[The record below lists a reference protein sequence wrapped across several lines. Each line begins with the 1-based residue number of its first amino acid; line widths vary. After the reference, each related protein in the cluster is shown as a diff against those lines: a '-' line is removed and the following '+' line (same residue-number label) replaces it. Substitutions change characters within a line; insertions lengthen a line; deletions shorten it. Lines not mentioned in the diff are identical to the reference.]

1 MEDIIKKYLKER
13 CNRDPDLEQKYNE
26 DQMESCISY
35 VEKKAKEY
43 LDSKNGAIKDE
54 IVFGWAREYFI
65 LGEAEIDRIEKEKE
79 EAERKEREAKAAE
92 EKKKADENKFLEEQH
107 KGGQVSLFDFAGV

>member
-1 MEDIIKKYLKER
+1 MEEIIKEYLKER
-13 CNRDPDLEQKYNE
+13 CNRDPELEQKFNE

-35 VEKKAKEY
+35 IEKKAKDY

-79 EAERKEREAKAAE
+79 EAERKEREAKKAE
-92 EKKKADENKFLEEQH
+92 EKKKADEKKFLEEQH
-107 KGGQVSLFDFAGV
+107 KDGQVSLFDFTGV

>member
-1 MEDIIKKYLKER
+1 MEKIIKEYLKER
-13 CNRDPDLEQKYNE
+13 CNRDPELEQKFNE

-35 VEKKAKEY
+35 IEKKAREY

-54 IVFGWAREYFI
+54 VVYGWATEYFI
-65 LGEAEIDRIEKEKE
+65 IGEAELDRIEKEKE
-79 EAERKEREAKAAE
+79 EAERKKREAQQAE
-92 EKKKADENKFLEEQH
+92 NKKKADEKKFLEDQH